1 MENAIM
7 EFVIEKFEQFCEEEN
22 YQKVKDYLTQLKGL
36 ANYNNG
42 YFFEIVADK
51 GNLELIKLFVQNGAD
66 IHVDNN
72 YLKCIDRFNF
82 FHVFVI
88 FLFFREPCWDIR
100 FGIEY
105 AATSPTCF
113 CE

>member
-7 EFVIEKFEQFCEEEN
+7 EFVIEKFEQFCDEEN

-72 YLKCIDRFNF
+72 YVLYTCAYHNHSECVHMTILGFTP
-82 FHVFVI
+82 VI
-88 FLFFREPCWDIR
+88 VV
-100 FGIEY
+100 
-105 AATSPTCF
+105 
-113 CE
+113 

>member
-7 EFVIEKFEQFCEEEN
+7 EFVIEKFEQFCDEEN

-51 GNLELIKLFVQNGAD
+51 AI
-66 IHVDNN
+66 
-72 YLKCIDRFNF
+72 
-82 FHVFVI
+82 
-88 FLFFREPCWDIR
+88 
-100 FGIEY
+100 
-105 AATSPTCF
+105 
-113 CE
+113 